1 MKSRNIAFDFLKLFA
16 IFLVLWG
23 HCIQHMK
30 DTNTDEPVY
39 LFIYSFHMP
48 LFMMISGYFSISSLS
63 MRIWPFLKK
72 KFIQL
77 LLPCLTWYVL
87 AYLLPK
93 LVLLLP
99 MGGFL
104 STDWMFYCKIFG
116 FLRVPLYVIY

>member
-1 MKSRNIAFDFLKLFA
+1 MTINNSLMKTRNIAFDLLKLFA

-30 DTNTDEPVY
+30 VTNTDEPVY

-63 MRIWPFLKK
+63 MRVWPFLKK

-77 LLPCLTWYVL
+77 LLPCVTWYVL
-87 AYLLPK
+87 AYVLPK
-93 LVLLLP
+93 LVLMLLHKE
-99 MGGFL
+99 GRL
-104 STDWMFYCKIFG
+104 SENSDVAIKRFY
-116 FLRVPLYVIY
+116 L